1 MSDQPWT
8 VGRLLH
14 WTAEWLAT
22 RGSEFPRLDAEV
34 LLSHVLSCSRIELYT
49 TFDKVVA
56 DEPRTAFREL
66 LRRRADGAPV
76 AYLTGQREFF
86 SLPFKVTPAVLVP
99 RPETEQLVVR
109 AIDLYKKSGK
119 VRIVDVGTGSGNIAI
134 TLAKHLPAA
143 VITAIDISN
152 DALAVA
158 KQNAEFHGVADRID
172 FIHGNLFDACDLKM
186 QWDLI
191 VSNPPY
197 IREEEFDGLP
207 RDVRM
212 HEPKEAL
219 IAGPR
224 GVEVIERLARES
236 VTRLLCGGWLLIEI
250 GPPEES
256 EQAVD
261 ACLHLKRHPT
271 LLDLAD
277 IPRVIHAQMQ

>member
-1 MSDQPWT
+1 MGFCCDGLACGGIHAAST
-8 VGRLLH
+8 LNSIRL
-14 WTAEWLAT
+14 
-22 RGSEFPRLDAEV
+22 FK
-34 LLSHVLSCSRIELYT
+34 RIEHITQT
-49 TFDKVVA
+49 T
-56 DEPRTAFREL
+56 
-66 LRRRADGAPV
+66 
-76 AYLTGQREFF
+76 
-86 SLPFKVTPAVLVP
+86 S
-99 RPETEQLVVR
+99 
-109 AIDLYKKSGK
+109 
-119 VRIVDVGTGSGNIAI
+119 
-134 TLAKHLPAA
+134 H
-143 VITAIDISN
+143 
-152 DALAVA
+152 
-158 KQNAEFHGVADRID
+158 
-172 FIHGNLFDACDLKM
+172 NLFDACDLKM

-197 IREEEFDGLP
+197 IREDEFDGLP

-212 HEPKEAL
+212 YEPKEAL

>member
-1 MSDQPWT
+1 
-8 VGRLLH
+8 
-14 WTAEWLAT
+14 
-22 RGSEFPRLDAEV
+22 
-34 LLSHVLSCSRIELYT
+34 
-49 TFDKVVA
+49 
-56 DEPRTAFREL
+56 
-66 LRRRADGAPV
+66 
-76 AYLTGQREFF
+76 
-86 SLPFKVTPAVLVP
+86 
-99 RPETEQLVVR
+99 
-109 AIDLYKKSGK
+109 
-119 VRIVDVGTGSGNIAI
+119 
-134 TLAKHLPAA
+134 A

-158 KQNAEFHGVADRID
+158 KQNAEFHSVADRID